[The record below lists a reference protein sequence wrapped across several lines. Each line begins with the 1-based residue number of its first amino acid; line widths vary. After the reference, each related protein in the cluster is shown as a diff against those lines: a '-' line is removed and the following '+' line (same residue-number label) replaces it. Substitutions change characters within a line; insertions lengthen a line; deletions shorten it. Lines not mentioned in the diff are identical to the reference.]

1 MQQDLEEAVL
11 DTVFVADC
19 EAAPRTRGAAE
30 DECDL
35 VTIIKDLFSTQ
46 RYKL

>member
-1 MQQDLEEAVL
+1 
-11 DTVFVADC
+11 
-19 EAAPRTRGAAE
+19 AAE